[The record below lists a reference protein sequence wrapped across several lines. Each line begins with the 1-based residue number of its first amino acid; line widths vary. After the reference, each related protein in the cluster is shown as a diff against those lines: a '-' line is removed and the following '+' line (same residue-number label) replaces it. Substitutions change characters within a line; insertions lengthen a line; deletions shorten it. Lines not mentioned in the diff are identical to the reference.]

1 VTRPAAR
8 SETLP
13 GLPGALGMRLHD
25 VTAEFA
31 ETTLEVTPAHLAAP
45 ATCTPAAS

>member
-1 VTRPAAR
+1 MTRPAAR

-13 GLPGALGMRLHD
+13 GLPGALGMWLHD

-31 ETTLEVTPAHLAAP
+31 ETTLEVTAAR
-45 ATCTPAAS
+45 ASRPSP